1 MVTAMWF
8 NPKLNRMGFLL
19 IVIVCGQT
27 AMAAVSASLAPPNH
41 QPMET
46 DRITAMQTSDAATAV
61 VERYFALMRNG
72 DISVV
77 DLFHPDAVL
86 LGLGMRTTGSEAIRK
101 FYTESIAAGSPQP
114 RSAGPL
120 LSDGSRVA
128 AEIHIGL
135 SDGSS
140 LHVIDLFRVKDGRIQ
155 SLNYFLADEPPEK

>member
-1 MVTAMWF
+1 MWF
-8 NPKLNRMGFLL
+8 KTKLDRMSLLL
-19 IVIVCGQT
+19 IVIAWGHA
-27 AMAAVSASLAPPNH
+27 AMAAASEAAIPANQQ
-41 QPMET
+41 QPQT
-46 DRITAMQTSDAATAV
+46 DRVSVMQASDPAIAV
-61 VERYFALMRNG
+61 VEKYFALMRNG

-77 DLFHPDAVL
+77 DLFHPDALL
-86 LGLGMRTTGSEAIRK
+86 LGLGRRTTGSAAIRQ
-101 FYTESIAAGSPQP
+101 FYTEAIASGSPQP

-140 LHVIDLFRVKDGRIQ
+140 LHVIDLFTVKDGRIQ